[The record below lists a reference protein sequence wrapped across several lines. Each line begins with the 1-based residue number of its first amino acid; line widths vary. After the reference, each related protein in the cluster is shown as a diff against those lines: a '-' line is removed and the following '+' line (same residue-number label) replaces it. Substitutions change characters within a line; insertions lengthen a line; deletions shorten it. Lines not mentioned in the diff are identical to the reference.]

1 MCDVRP
7 DEFSALGHNRA
18 VSRVQ
23 HRVIRLKREERAKGG
38 DVRSEV
44 FEDGGA
50 LAEDAEDGVGG
61 IEGAVGGD
69 VEADGVGG
77 VPRGVDDLHWGR
89 TVGYGKELAVCE
101 VVEEGT
107 VSGGGVCPRG
117 QACDSRIRVCIG
129 WHREFVDAGR
139 LEWSGGVPLVPHSS
153 EE

>member
-7 DEFSALGHNRA
+7 DEFSALSYNRA

-50 LAEDAEDGVGG
+50 LAEDGVSR

-69 VEADGVGG
+69 VEADGVGS
-77 VPRGVDDLHWGR
+77 VPWGVDDLHWRRR
-89 TVGYGKELAVCE
+89 TGYGKELAVCE
-101 VVEEGT
+101 IVEEGT
-107 VSGGGVCPRG
+107 VSGWGVCAREQG
-117 QACDSRIRVCIG
+117 CDSRIRICVG
-129 WHREFVDAGR
+129 
-139 LEWSGGVPLVPHSS
+139 
-153 EE
+153 

>member
-7 DEFSALGHNRA
+7 DEFSALSYDRA
-18 VSRVQ
+18 MSRVQ

-50 LAEDAEDGVGG
+50 LAEDGVGG

-77 VPRGVDDLHWGR
+77 VPWGVDDLHWGR
-89 TVGYGKELAVCE
+89 RTGYGKELAVCE
-101 VVEEGT
+101 VVEEGA
-107 VSGGGVCPRG
+107 VSGRGVCARG
-117 QACDSRIRVCIG
+117 RGCDSRIQVCVG
-129 WHREFVDAGR
+129 WHRELVDAGR
-139 LEWSGGVPLVPHSS
+139 LEWSGGVPLVPHSAQ
-153 EE
+153 E